1 MASSPSVWRHEAVA
15 MILCAVCG
23 AVVRPV
29 FRAPAP
35 ELAPDLDFRPGEPAR
50 STLRRWMA
58 ECSGCGSAAPDLA
71 ALGPEDAEVVRVDAE
86 YAALRAQAPI
96 FARAFLLW
104 ALLCQR
110 RGEAWGQ
117 AEALLQAA
125 WAADDAEEPEWAV
138 AWRQQAAGIWPPS
151 PEIQP
156 RLCLIDIYR
165 RAGDF
170 AMAATVADTLAR
182 EPLDESSGAILA
194 FQRRLIDGQDKGRQL
209 MSSAL
214 RPPATRPHVSYK
226 QARPAPARPALGGS
240 LWRRL
245 FGRS

>member
-1 MASSPSVWRHEAVA
+1 MS
-15 MILCAVCG
+15 LCAVCG

-50 STLRRWMA
+50 STLRRWIA
-58 ECSGCGSAAPDLA
+58 ECAGCGSAAPDLSA
-71 ALGPEDAEVVRVDAE
+71 IGPEDIEVIRGDSE
-86 YAALRAQAPI
+86 YAALRAQAPA

-110 RGEAWGQ
+110 REDAWPA

-125 WAADDAEEPEWAV
+125 WAADDAEETEWAV
-138 AWRQQAAGIWPPS
+138 TWRQQAASVWPTA

-165 RAGDF
+165 RAGD
-170 AMAATVADTLAR
+170 AQSAAIVAEALRQET
-182 EPLDESSGAILA
+182 LDESSAAILT
-194 FQRRLIDGQDKGRQL
+194 FQRRLISEGETGRQL

-214 RPPATRPHVSYK
+214 RPPASRPHASYT
-226 QARPAPARPALGGS
+226 QARPAEGAGF
-240 LWRRL
+240 WRRL
-245 FGRS
+245 FGLD

>member
-1 MASSPSVWRHEAVA
+1 MSN
-15 MILCAVCG
+15 CAVCG

-29 FRAPAP
+29 FKAPAP

-50 STLRRWMA
+50 STLRRWVA
-58 ECSGCGSAAPDLA
+58 ECAGCGAAAPDLA
-71 ALGPEDAEVVRVDAE
+71 GLAPPDAEVVRADPE
-86 YAALRAQAPI
+86 YAALRAQAPV
-96 FARAFLLW
+96 FARSFLLW

-110 RGEAWGQ
+110 RGDAWPA

-125 WAADDAEEPEWAV
+125 WAADDADETEWATV
-138 AWRQQAAGIWPPS
+138 WRQQAAAVWPPS

-170 AMAATVADTLAR
+170 PKAAAVVETLAQN
-182 EPLDESSGAILA
+182 PLDESSAAILA
-194 FQRRLIDGQDKGRQL
+194 FQRRLIGGREAGRQL

-214 RPPATRPHVSYK
+214 RPPASRPHVSYQQPK
-226 QARPAPARPALGGS
+226 PGPSGGF
-240 LWRRL
+240 WRRL
-245 FGRS
+245 FGGG

>member
-1 MASSPSVWRHEAVA
+1 MSV
-15 MILCAVCG
+15 CAVCG

-29 FRAPAP
+29 FKAPAP

-50 STLRRWMA
+50 STLRRWVA
-58 ECSGCGSAAPDLA
+58 ECSGCGSAAPDLSA
-71 ALGPEDAEVVRVDAE
+71 VGPEDAEVVRADPE

-110 RGEAWGQ
+110 RGEAWAA

-125 WAADDAEEPEWAV
+125 WAADDAEETEWAT
-138 AWRQQAAGIWPPS
+138 AWRLQAAALWPPS
-151 PEIQP
+151 GEIQP

-170 AMAATVADTLAR
+170 SMAAAAAETLAQV
-182 EPLDESSGAILA
+182 PLDESSSALLS
-194 FQRRLIDGQDKGRQL
+194 FQRRLIGDGDAGRQL

-214 RPPATRPHVSYK
+214 RPPASRPHVSYQ
-226 QARPAPARPALGGS
+226 QARPAPGGS

-245 FGRS
+245 FGRG